1 MSSGQ
6 GLGADPDGGAGTGP
20 DGAGA
25 GRGALPVGAGLGRG
39 AVIGGPR
46 RADGPGGRYREPRT
60 AARPDPYGS
69 HVPHPGTPYDA
80 AEIARIQRRTLRAV
94 VISQVLGGAG
104 LAAGITVGALL
115 AEDMLGSESLSGLP
129 VAPFTFGSAVA
140 ALLVGRVTQRWG
152 RRTGLAGGF
161 LLGAVGAAGVV
172 LAATAD
178 NVPLLFA
185 AMIVY
190 GSGTATNLQARYA
203 GTDLAEP
210 SRRGF
215 AISVAMVA
223 TTVGAVVG
231 PNLVDPLGSLAEAI
245 GVPELAGPFLLA
257 GAGYLAA
264 GAALFVTLR
273 PDPFLVAREV
283 AAAAPEAQGAPAIA
297 GSVRAGAGVYA
308 GATVMILTQLTM
320 VAIMTMTPPH
330 MRDHG
335 LGLGDVG
342 VVIGIHV
349 AVMYLPSLVTGVLV
363 DRIGRTPMA
372 MAAGAVLLLAGVVGA
387 LAGDSL
393 ALLIL
398 ALALLGFG
406 WNLGLISGTA
416 MIVDATPPATRART
430 QGAADVG
437 VALAGAGGGAVSG
450 LVVAAADFG
459 ALCLIGGVVALLVV
473 PVLIATSSRRTP
485 LAHGN

>member
-1 MSSGQ
+1 
-6 GLGADPDGGAGTGP
+6 
-20 DGAGA
+20 
-25 GRGALPVGAGLGRG
+25 
-39 AVIGGPR
+39 
-46 RADGPGGRYREPRT
+46 
-60 AARPDPYGS
+60 
-69 HVPHPGTPYDA
+69 
-80 AEIARIQRRTLRAV
+80 
-94 VISQVLGGAG
+94 
-104 LAAGITVGALL
+104 
-115 AEDMLGSESLSGLP
+115 
-129 VAPFTFGSAVA
+129 FTFGSAIA

-152 RRTGLAGGF
+152 RRAGLAGGF
-161 LLGAVGAAGVV
+161 LVGAVGAAGVV
-172 LAATAD
+172 VAAAAD

-185 AMIVY
+185 AMVVY

-223 TTVGAVVG
+223 TTLGAVVG
-231 PNLVDPLGSLAEAI
+231 PNLVDPLGALAEAV

-264 GAALFVTLR
+264 GAALFALLR
-273 PDPFLVAREV
+273 PDPFIVARDR
-283 AAAAPEAQGAPAIA
+283 AAAAPLDGGAVPVAGTRGPAA
-297 GSVRAGAGVYA
+297 AGVYA
-308 GATVMILTQLTM
+308 GATVMILAQLAM

-335 LGLGDVG
+335 LGLSDVG

-349 AVMYLPSLVTGVLV
+349 AAMYLPSLVTGILV
-363 DRIGRTPMA
+363 DRVGRAPMA
-372 MAAGAVLLLAGVVGA
+372 MASGATLLLAGVTGA
-387 LAGDSL
+387 LAPGGSL
-393 ALLIL
+393 GLMIV
-398 ALALLGFG
+398 ALALLGLG
-406 WNLGLISGTA
+406 WNLGIISGTA
-416 MIVDATPPATRART
+416 MIVDATRPESRART

-459 ALCLIGGVVALLVV
+459 ALCLIGGVLALLVV
-473 PVLIATSSRRTP
+473 PVLIAASSRRPP

>member
-1 MSSGQ
+1 MY
-6 GLGADPDGGAGTGP
+6 D
-20 DGAGA
+20 
-25 GRGALPVGAGLGRG
+25 
-39 AVIGGPR
+39 
-46 RADGPGGRYREPRT
+46 
-60 AARPDPYGS
+60 
-69 HVPHPGTPYDA
+69 DA
-80 AEIARIQRRTLRAV
+80 AIARIQRRTLRAV
-94 VISQVLGGAG
+94 VVSQVLGGAG

-115 AEDMLGSESLSGLP
+115 AEDMLGSEGLSGLP
-129 VAPFTFGSAVA
+129 VALFTFGSAIA

-152 RRTGLAGGF
+152 RRAGLAGGF
-161 LLGAVGAAGVV
+161 LVGAVGAAGVV
-172 LAATAD
+172 VAAAAD

-185 AMIVY
+185 AMVVY

-223 TTVGAVVG
+223 TTLGAVVG
-231 PNLVDPLGSLAEAI
+231 PNLVDPLGALAEAV

-264 GAALFVTLR
+264 GAALFALLR
-273 PDPFLVAREV
+273 PDPFIVARDR
-283 AAAAPEAQGAPAIA
+283 AAAAPLDGGAVPVAGTRGPAA
-297 GSVRAGAGVYA
+297 AGVYA
-308 GATVMILTQLTM
+308 GATVMILAQLAM

-335 LGLGDVG
+335 LGLSDVG

-349 AVMYLPSLVTGVLV
+349 AAMYLPSLVTGILV
-363 DRIGRTPMA
+363 DRVGRAPMA
-372 MAAGAVLLLAGVVGA
+372 MASGATLLLAGVTGA
-387 LAGDSL
+387 LAPGGSL
-393 ALLIL
+393 GLMIV
-398 ALALLGFG
+398 ALALLGLG
-406 WNLGLISGTA
+406 WNLGIISGTA
-416 MIVDATPPATRART
+416 MIVDATRPESRART

-459 ALCLIGGVVALLVV
+459 ALCLIGGVLALLVV
-473 PVLIATSSRRTP
+473 PVLIAASSRRPP